1 MQQSLSKRKAH
12 SSTELKEKALGES
25 SGLKMEA
32 KANENE
38 YGILATQI
46 RLRVPYLSLIPML
59 DPLGTLLNW
68 YSSQFRVPVSIST
81 PEPAFWSIQR
91 KKGRTLGGAIS
102 PTTSPWASWASD
114 TRLLVLFI
122 LAVFHFHVFHITRN
136 CFYPAGNLRIT
147 LLFNII

>member
-12 SSTELKEKALGES
+12 SSTELKEKALRES

-59 DPLGTLLNW
+59 DPLGMLLNW

-81 PEPAFWSIQR
+81 PEPASGNPNSILEHSEEEG
-91 KKGRTLGGAIS
+91 KDSGRCHIS
-102 PTTSPWASWASD
+102 YHQP
-114 TRLLVLFI
+114 V
-122 LAVFHFHVFHITRN
+122 
-136 CFYPAGNLRIT
+136 G
-147 LLFNII
+147 